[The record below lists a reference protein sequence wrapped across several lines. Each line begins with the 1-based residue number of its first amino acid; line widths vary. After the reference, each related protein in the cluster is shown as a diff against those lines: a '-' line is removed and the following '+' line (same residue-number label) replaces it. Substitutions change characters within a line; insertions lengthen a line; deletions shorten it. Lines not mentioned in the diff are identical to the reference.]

1 MKEAPTTSKYCSGAK
16 PKERASYDGAS
27 LLQLTSN
34 TDYRSLAD
42 ATGNVGATQ
51 SVAHA
56 RNHSSTLSINGRAL
70 AEPVSD
76 RITQNLSVKVN

>member
-1 MKEAPTTSKYCSGAK
+1 MKEAPTTSKSCSGSK
-16 PKERASYDGAS
+16 QKERASYDGAS
-27 LLQLTSN
+27 VLQSTSN
-34 TDYRSLAD
+34 TDYKSLAD

-56 RNHSSTLSINGRAL
+56 RNHSSTLSINGRAQ